1 MWWRRRWAVDPFLE
15 PQRWPSQRAA
25 RCLKLRWNAITSS
38 NGYGNSFQAVMKG
51 MTNTERA
58 SAQLFIFFPSLLKLP
73 SPGHH
78 GVRLF
83 CHPSISLF
91 PSLPPDF
98 CVSHHPPNTVFLLLC
113 FLLSLSWPSTTIL
126 PSLLLIVV
134 QAEFNA

>member
-58 SAQLFIFFPSLLKLP
+58 SAQLLISSSSLLKLLLP
-73 SPGHH
+73 ATMACASS
-78 GVRLF
+78 VI
-83 CHPSISLF
+83 HPSLF
-91 PSLPPDF
+91 S
-98 CVSHHPPNTVFLLLC
+98 LLC
-113 FLLSLSWPSTTIL
+113 
-126 PSLLLIVV
+126 LLIFVFPTHLILFFYFFV
-134 QAEFNA
+134 SYRRSLGPLYYPALTADSSAG